1 MALFDFFARF
11 SPRKR
16 RAEKARE
23 ELKANAEKALRM
35 KQENGTGTNIPPHQ
49 TAHEG
54 MRPNTTNEDHIP
66 AREGYFTPELKANA
80 EKALRMKQESGTGT
94 QIPPHQTAHEGMRD
108 HTSNE
113 DHTPAREGYFEPELK
128 RTKVAR
134 SGDAS

>member
-35 KQENGTGTNIPPHQ
+35 KQEADTGTHIPPHR

-54 MRPNTTNEDHIP
+54 MQLKETNEDHIP
-66 AREGYFTPELKANA
+66 AREGYFTPELK
-80 EKALRMKQESGTGT
+80 
-94 QIPPHQTAHEGMRD
+94 
-108 HTSNE
+108 
-113 DHTPAREGYFEPELK
+113 

-134 SGDAS
+134 SGDTGTPGQH